1 MNLSAT
7 AIKNSTAHLFIHL
20 FKKYLFNGCHISD
33 GKVNKTDETYH
44 HIIYS
49 PSSLPHPQNLET
61 TGPRWIWQ

>member
-7 AIKNSTAHLFIHL
+7 AIENSTAHL
-20 FKKYLFNGCHISD
+20 FKKYLFNGCHISG

-49 PSSLPHPQNLET
+49 PSSLRHPQNLET